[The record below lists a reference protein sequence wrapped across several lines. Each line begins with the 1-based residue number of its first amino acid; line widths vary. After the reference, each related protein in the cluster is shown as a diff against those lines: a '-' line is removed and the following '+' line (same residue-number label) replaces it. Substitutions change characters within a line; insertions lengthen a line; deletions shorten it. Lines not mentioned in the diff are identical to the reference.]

1 MRSSFRSSADL
12 QIGGLAKLS
21 LVDWPGKLAAVVFCQ
36 GCAWN
41 CRYCH
46 NPHLIPFS
54 RHSDMEWKTILAWL
68 EGRRGLLDAVVFSGG
83 EATYQ
88 AGLLDA
94 IKQVR
99 SMGFEIGLHT
109 GGPYPKRFSELLPQL
124 DWVGFDFKAPFS
136 QYAKITG
143 MDAGFSAR
151 ESFELLLA
159 SGVAFEVRTT
169 WHPLLL
175 SVADLEAMADTLE
188 RAGCR
193 KWVIQCFRPD
203 GCIDDT
209 LCRTPTGDL
218 PAALLHPRLLRIT
231 VR

>member
-1 MRSSFRSSADL
+1 
-12 QIGGLAKLS
+12 
-21 LVDWPGKLAAVVFCQ
+21 
-36 GCAWN
+36 
-41 CRYCH
+41 
-46 NPHLIPFS
+46 
-54 RHSDMEWKTILAWL
+54 MEWETVLAWL

-88 AGLLDA
+88 AGLLGA
-94 IKQVR
+94 IEQVR

-109 GGPYPKRFSELLPQL
+109 GGPYPKRFAELLPQL
-124 DWVGFDFKAPFS
+124 DWVGFDFKAPFL

-151 ESFELLLA
+151 TSFELLLA
-159 SGVAFEVRTT
+159 SGVPFEVRTT

-175 SVADLEAMADTLE
+175 SVTDLEAMARTLE
-188 RAGCR
+188 IAGCR
-193 KWVIQCFRPD
+193 QWVIQRFRPD
-203 GCIDDT
+203 GCIDAD

-218 PAALLHPRLLRIT
+218 PAALLQPRLLRIT